1 MNSPSGH
8 QIATR
13 CGDGFLH
20 LVAPESGAIIHSA
33 NLASDCV
40 ASGWSVTYSPSGH
53 QIAPGCKDYFL
64 VLVAPDSGAV
74 IYIYFRIDVL
84 KFRCVYKKY

>member
-1 MNSPSGH
+1 MVIRLQH
-8 QIATR
+8 DVEMVLI
-13 CGDGFLH
+13 H

-53 QIAPGCKDYFL
+53 QIAAGCKDYFL

-74 IYIYFRIDVL
+74 IYIYIFFFV
-84 KFRCVYKKY
+84 